1 MAERNHWSR
10 IDTQDR
16 AVIDVSVDDF
26 DDLSSVA
33 RNQAFAKALRIV
45 ADEIDSPDSIFVER
59 EIDEIKLDY
68 DPVNRLIVTEATLTR
83 Y

>member
-59 EIDEIKLDY
+59 EIDDIKLDY